1 MNDTSQP
8 AWRVLNHACCPPLP
22 HGDLW
27 IFAYGSLMWNP
38 GFEAIRSA
46 PALVRGYH
54 RSFCVYSTR
63 YRGTPEQPGL
73 VLGLDRGGCCR
84 GVAFLIADHAVETV
98 LENLWEREMPRLV
111 YTPRVVQVD
120 LGAEKVSALTFIAD
134 RAHDSYA
141 GRLDLPDVA
150 RTIAECTGARGP
162 NADYLFNTLRHL
174 DAIGIRERRMDA
186 LRHAVQALQRP
197 REPMAVSPQR

>member
-1 MNDTSQP
+1 MNDASTP
-8 AWRVLNHACCPPLP
+8 AARLVEQECCPPLP

-38 GFEAIRSA
+38 GFEYVRSV
-46 PALVRGYH
+46 PGTLRGYH

-73 VLGLDRGGCCR
+73 VLGLDRGGSCR
-84 GVAFLIADHAVETV
+84 GIGLLVADAKVDGV
-98 LENLWEREMPRLV
+98 LANLWEREMPRFV

-120 LGAEKVSALTFIAD
+120 LGGEKVRALTFIAD
-134 RAHDSYA
+134 RAHQGYA
-141 GRLDLPDVA
+141 GRLGLPDMA
-150 RTIAECTGARGP
+150 RTIADCTGARGP

-174 DAIGIRERRMDA
+174 DAIGIRERRMA
-186 LRHAVQALQRP
+186 
-197 REPMAVSPQR
+197 